1 MKTIKVLFF
10 ATAACFLATACTTS
24 APEDNCKEASY
35 DNIMCYEYSRD
46 DCGNIICAPPS
57 SSDSK
62 KISSS
67 STVKSSSS
75 TKKISSSSRTQSS
88 SSVKISSSSSTEKF
102 SSSRATSSSNAGK
115 ISSSSNESSS
125 SSQAKSSSSEKSKTI
140 LEAVQESG
148 KYTTRDSVAA
158 YLCKFDKLP
167 SNYVGKNEGQNLYES
182 KTGKS
187 FEKWNFN
194 PWTTIGV
201 MIGGDKFN
209 NYASN
214 ASNYHA
220 TLPEGSYRE
229 ADVEYSAKNRGT
241 KRLVYQSDCVIYYTA
256 DHYETF
262 NRLEIH

>member
-35 DNIMCYEYSRD
+35 DNIMCDEYSRD

-67 STVKSSSS
+67 SPVSSSSS
-75 TKKISSSSRTQSS
+75 TKKISSSSTVQSS
-88 SSVKISSSSSTEKF
+88 SSVKISSSSFTEK
-102 SSSRATSSSNAGK
+102 
-115 ISSSSNESSS
+115 SSSSKATSS
-125 SSQAKSSSSEKSKTI
+125 SSQAKSSSSTKAISSSSVASSSSVEVKSI
-140 LEAVQESG
+140 YEAVQESG

-182 KTGKS
+182 KTGKT

-220 TLPEGSYRE
+220 TLPEGSYHE

-241 KRLVYQSDCVIYYTA
+241 KRLVYQSDCIIYYTA

-262 NRLEIH
+262 NRLEIQ

>member
-75 TKKISSSSRTQSS
+75 
-88 SSVKISSSSSTEKF
+88 
-102 SSSRATSSSNAGK
+102 
-115 ISSSSNESSS
+115 
-125 SSQAKSSSSEKSKTI
+125 EKSKTI

-167 SNYVGKNEGQNLYES
+167 SNYVSKNDGQNLYES
-182 KTGKS
+182 KTGKT

-256 DHYETF
+256 DHYESF
-262 NRLEIH
+262 SKLEIQ

>member
-1 MKTIKVLFF
+1 MKTIKALFL

-75 TKKISSSSRTQSS
+75 
-88 SSVKISSSSSTEKF
+88 
-102 SSSRATSSSNAGK
+102 
-115 ISSSSNESSS
+115 
-125 SSQAKSSSSEKSKTI
+125 EKSKTI

-167 SNYVGKNEGQNLYES
+167 TNYVTQNEGKSLYES
-182 KTGKS
+182 KTCKS
-187 FEKWNFN
+187 FDKWNFN

-201 MIGGDKFN
+201 MIGGDKFAN
-209 NYASN
+209 NEGLLPKGT
-214 ASNYHA
+214 YH
-220 TLPEGSYRE
+220 E
-229 ADVEYSAKNRGT
+229 ADIDYSAKNRGT

-256 DHYETF
+256 DHYESF
-262 NRLEIH
+262 SKLEIQ

>member
-1 MKTIKVLFF
+1 MISIKVRLR
-10 ATAACFLATACTTS
+10 ASAACILTSACTVS

-75 TKKISSSSRTQSS
+75 
-88 SSVKISSSSSTEKF
+88 
-102 SSSRATSSSNAGK
+102 
-115 ISSSSNESSS
+115 
-125 SSQAKSSSSEKSKTI
+125 EKSKTI

-167 SNYVGKNEGQNLYES
+167 TNYVTQNEGKSLYES
-182 KTGKS
+182 KTSKG
-187 FEKWNFN
+187 FDKWNFN

-201 MIGGDKFN
+201 MIGGDKFAN
-209 NYASN
+209 NEGLLPKGT
-214 ASNYHA
+214 YH
-220 TLPEGSYRE
+220 E
-229 ADVEYSAKNRGT
+229 ADINYSAKNRGT

-256 DHYETF
+256 DHYESF
-262 NRLEIH
+262 SKLEIQ

>member
-1 MKTIKVLFF
+1 MKSIKVLSL
-10 ATAACFLATACTTS
+10 ATAACFFASACTVS

-67 STVKSSSS
+67 STV
-75 TKKISSSSRTQSS
+75 
-88 SSVKISSSSSTEKF
+88 
-102 SSSRATSSSNAGK
+102 
-115 ISSSSNESSS
+115 
-125 SSQAKSSSSEKSKTI
+125 

-158 YLCKFDKLP
+158 YLCKFDRLP
-167 SNYVGKNEGQNLYES
+167 TNYVTQNEGKSLYES
-182 KTGKS
+182 KTGKA
-187 FEKWNFN
+187 FDKWNFN

-201 MIGGDKFN
+201 MIGGDKFAN
-209 NYASN
+209 NEGLLPKGT
-214 ASNYHA
+214 YH
-220 TLPEGSYRE
+220 E
-229 ADVEYSAKNRGT
+229 ADINYSAKNRGT

-256 DHYETF
+256 DHYESF
-262 NRLEIH
+262 SKLEIQ

>member
-1 MKTIKVLFF
+1 MKSIKVLSL
-10 ATAACFLATACTTS
+10 ATAACFFASACTVS

-75 TKKISSSSRTQSS
+75 
-88 SSVKISSSSSTEKF
+88 
-102 SSSRATSSSNAGK
+102 
-115 ISSSSNESSS
+115 
-125 SSQAKSSSSEKSKTI
+125 EKSKTI

-167 SNYVGKNEGQNLYES
+167 SNYVSKNDGQNLYES
-182 KTGKS
+182 KTGKT

-201 MIGGDKFN
+201 MIGGDKFAN
-209 NYASN
+209 NEGLLPKGT
-214 ASNYHA
+214 YH
-220 TLPEGSYRE
+220 E
-229 ADVEYSAKNRGT
+229 ADIDYSAKNRGT
-241 KRLVYQSDCVIYYTA
+241 KRLVYQSDCVIYYTEP
-256 DHYETF
+256 YPIFEEV
-262 NRLEIH
+262 L

>member
-1 MKTIKVLFF
+1 MRPIKKLFL
-10 ATAACFLATACTTS
+10 ATAACFLATACTTP
-24 APEDNCKEASY
+24 APADANTSNPTPGK
-35 DNIMCYEYSRD
+35 N
-46 DCGNIICAPPS
+46 NS
-57 SSDSK
+57 SSAD
-62 KISSS
+62 I
-67 STVKSSSS
+67 KS
-75 TKKISSSSRTQSS
+75 IYD
-88 SSVKISSSSSTEKF
+88 
-102 SSSRATSSSNAGK
+102 
-115 ISSSSNESSS
+115 
-125 SSQAKSSSSEKSKTI
+125 
-140 LEAVQESG
+140 AVDESG

-167 SNYVGKNEGQNLYES
+167 GNYISKDEGQQLYES
-182 KTGKS
+182 KTGKT

-220 TLPEGSYRE
+220 TLPEGSYHE
-229 ADVEYSAKNRGT
+229 ADIEYSAKNRGT

-262 NRLEIH
+262 SKLEIQ